1 MPRPTSINLHL
12 TSTTPLGIL
21 PPFASLKIFLQS
33 KNADILL
40 LGCGDF
46 RNILLTAYADTASTK

>member
-1 MPRPTSINLHL
+1 
-12 TSTTPLGIL
+12 LGIL